1 MIYKIQYYVYVH
13 IHFHIHN
20 LNELDGETLNYKGPI
35 YVYIFIYIYTY
46 TFTYLLHKY
55 SSLSTRCLPNDS
67 GDTLSTFVSLTFLF
81 PCVYC
86 CFNPLSYRY
95 MIYSLKSNSFVSLKH
110 GLQTSYIGK
119 LNEWNRLDRTL
130 GVQVREANWRCISLK
145 QKQLIDS
152 ATLECWPAFDILS
165 YLSLIFKKK
174 KFNLLKWY
182 LLNFKVRIY
191 LIGFF
196 FNFNLNLV
204 LSVPFCNLC
213 FQIVLPYISAVVL
226 V

>member
-13 IHFHIHN
+13 IHLHINN

-46 TFTYLLHKY
+46 TFTYLLHMY
-55 SSLSTRCLPNDS
+55 SSLSTRRLPNDS

-174 KFNLLKWY
+174 S
-182 LLNFKVRIY
+182 
-191 LIGFF
+191 LI
-196 FNFNLNLV
+196 
-204 LSVPFCNLC
+204 C
-213 FQIVLPYISAVVL
+213 
-226 V
+226 